1 MENVKAKA
9 AELKKLLA
17 ETYGIRND
25 ADLERELAKQSLD
38 ISLFVLPPV
47 ILYGLFLTYT
57 LLPAPHPST
66 PLPLFTAE

>member
-38 ISLFVLPPV
+38 ISLFVLPP
-47 ILYGLFLTYT
+47 GKGER
-57 LLPAPHPST
+57 
-66 PLPLFTAE
+66 TA

>member
-1 MENVKAKA
+1 MRLVKCMGRRQPARERKDTMDNIKAKA

-38 ISLFVLPPV
+38 ISLFVLPP
-47 ILYGLFLTYT
+47 GKGER
-57 LLPAPHPST
+57 
-66 PLPLFTAE
+66 TA

>member
-47 ILYGLFLTYT
+47 KGER
-57 LLPAPHPST
+57 
-66 PLPLFTAE
+66 TA

>member
-1 MENVKAKA
+1 MGRRQPARERKDTMDNIKAKA

-38 ISLFVLPPV
+38 ISLFVMPPV
-47 ILYGLFLTYT
+47 KGER
-57 LLPAPHPST
+57 
-66 PLPLFTAE
+66 TA